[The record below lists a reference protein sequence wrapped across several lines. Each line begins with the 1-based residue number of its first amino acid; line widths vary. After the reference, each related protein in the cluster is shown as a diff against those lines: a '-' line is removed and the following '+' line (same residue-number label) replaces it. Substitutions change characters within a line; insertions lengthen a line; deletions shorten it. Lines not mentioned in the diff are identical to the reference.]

1 MSSMQFF
8 LRTEDPASLKAYLDE
23 ALAFS
28 VSLEQL
34 GQESAAVLSGI
45 AAGGSGEW
53 FEWYTYA
60 DWASVDHC
68 LYIAV
73 IEECPRLHN
82 GFLELHSACLD
93 LELAGKPGRG
103 LHFDRKAFLEHL
115 RRYRAAT
122 GWFGEEGQPRLPYP
136 HDVVTKGDEHSD
148 YLARFNIEH
157 F

>member
-1 MSSMQFF
+1 MQFF
-8 LRTEDPASLKAYLDE
+8 LRTEDLVLLKAYLDE
-23 ALAFS
+23 AVAFS
-28 VSLEQL
+28 VSLEQM
-34 GQESAAVLSGI
+34 GQESAVVLSGI
-45 AAGGSGEW
+45 AAGGSSEW

-73 IEECPRLHN
+73 IEDCPTLHN

-103 LHFDRKAFLEHL
+103 LHFDRKAFLERL
-115 RRYRAAT
+115 RRYRAAP
-122 GWFGEEGQPRLPYP
+122 GWFCEEGQPRLLHP
-136 HDVVTKGDEHSD
+136 HDVVTIGDDRSD
-148 YLARFNIEH
+148 FLARFDIEH